1 MHFKQPDILYFL
13 FLLIIPI
20 LVHLFQLRRFK
31 KEYFTNVQFLKN
43 LALQTRKSATIKK
56 WLLLACRLL
65 LLALLILAFAQ
76 PYFEAKDS
84 GSSTNQMY
92 IVLDNSLSMQAKGQ
106 KGPLLQRA
114 IQELLENIPDEAT
127 FSVLTNSD
135 AFWNTNKKEIQTEL
149 QNLKYS
155 ALPFQFEGIL
165 SQIKAHK
172 SAFKKDII
180 IITDA
185 VGLEKKQLKSLP
197 AHDNTFF
204 IVPKAEQKNN
214 IAIDSVYI
222 KETLE
227 NFYDLSVDLSSL
239 GTDIKPATIAIYDAN
254 KLIAKTIVGF
264 ETAKKTIQFTIPKQ
278 PFHGYVSIEDNGLKY
293 DNTYYFSISK
303 TKKTTVLSIGE
314 AEKSNF
320 LSRIFT
326 PEEFDY
332 QNNTLSNLNYNTLE
346 KQETIIL
353 NELEEIPQALQTTL
367 KSMAQKGCAIIYI
380 PSAKCNLATTNAF
393 LKQYGDIEFKN
404 IENKEKRITKINFAH
419 PLFANVFK
427 NKVSNFQYPN
437 TKTNFDVAT
446 TNSAALEYEDGKPF
460 LLSSKTATTML
471 AVFAGPIN
479 SSNSNF
485 QQSPLIV
492 PTFYKLGI
500 NTQNNGLNTH
510 IIGYSNPYLVP
521 VSLSKDAILEIKN
534 KDEQFI
540 PVQQSINNK
549 VKLQFNDYPEKAG
562 NYEIF
567 NGKEA
572 VEKISF
578 NYNRAEN
585 GTTKTNENLLSDY
598 KTIESVSAVFDT
610 LHSNRT
616 DNQIWKWFVIFA
628 LIFLLL
634 EMAIVK
640 FMK

>member
-56 WLLLACRLL
+56 WLLLVCRLL
-65 LLALLILAFAQ
+65 LLVFLILAFAQ

-84 GSSTNQMY
+84 AHASNQMY
-92 IVLDNSLSMQAKGQ
+92 IVVDNSLSMQAKGK

-114 IQELLENIPDEAT
+114 VQELLENVPEEAT
-127 FSVLTNSD
+127 FSLLTNSD
-135 AFWNTNKKEIQTEL
+135 AFWNTTKKEIQTEL

-155 ALPFQFEGIL
+155 PLPFQLEGIL
-165 SQIKAHK
+165 TQIKAHK
-172 SAFKKDII
+172 SAFKKDIV

-197 AHDNTFF
+197 ANDNAFF

-227 NFYDLSVDLSSL
+227 NFYDLSIDLSSL
-239 GTDIKPATIAIYDAN
+239 GEDIKPASIAIYDAN
-254 KLIAKTIVGF
+254 KLIAKTIVSF
-264 ETAKKTIQFTIPKQ
+264 ETPKKTIQFTIPKQ
-278 PFHGYVSIEDNGLKY
+278 SFHGYVSIEDNGLKY
-293 DNTYYFSISK
+293 DNNYYFSISK

-320 LSRIFT
+320 LARIYT
-326 PEEFDY
+326 SEEFDY
-332 QNNTLSNLNYNTLE
+332 QNSTLSNLDYNALE
-346 KQETIIL
+346 KQETIVL
-353 NELEEIPQALQTTL
+353 NELEELPQALQTTL
-367 KSMAQKGCAIIYI
+367 KAMVQKGCNLIFI
-380 PSAKCNLATTNAF
+380 PSAKCSLGATNDF
-393 LKQYGDIEFKN
+393 LKNFGSIQFKTL
-404 IENKEKRITKINFAH
+404 ENTEKRITKINFSH

-437 TKTNFDVAT
+437 TK
-446 TNSAALEYEDGKPF
+446 SAFEISGSNAAAFEYEDGKAF
-460 LLSSKTATTML
+460 LIATKIATSL
-471 AVFAGPIN
+471 VSVFAAPLN

-492 PTFYKLGI
+492 PTFYKMGI
-500 NTQNNGLNTH
+500 NSQNNGLNTQV
-510 IIGYSNPYLVP
+510 IGYSQPYIVAAA
-521 VSLSKDAILEIKN
+521 LSKDAILEVKN

-540 PVQQSINNK
+540 PVQQSISNK

-567 NGKEA
+567 NGKEPI
-572 VEKISF
+572 EKISF

-585 GTTKTNENLLSDY
+585 GTSNTNENLLSDY

-628 LIFLLL
+628 LVFLLT
-634 EMAIVK
+634 EMALVK